1 MICMSM
7 RLYLYKDLHLCV
19 AVNLSQGKAYKQQ
32 LSNMYIQIV
41 YSSSQ
46 LSFVVYI
53 STLIVHIKR
62 PLLLAPPVE
71 QELLT
76 FPEHMRSSLVFSG
89 VRVTR
94 SLVLCVMLRR
104 SLFVLFLLTIVLSVL
119 LRFKDS
125 DNPIGIFKPFLV
137 FNDYNLQTYPL
148 PAIVLNA
155 VH

>member
-1 MICMSM
+1 M
-7 RLYLYKDLHLCV
+7 
-19 AVNLSQGKAYKQQ
+19 
-32 LSNMYIQIV
+32 
-41 YSSSQ
+41 
-46 LSFVVYI
+46 VYI

-119 LRFKDS
+119 LRFKDT